1 MWIGLYDRI
10 WTFRYNQKWGVI
22 DRKAG
27 GDGYSKKLV
36 LAGLPKSEVPNGIKL
51 FSGSAYIVA
60 TREFMNWTMT
70 NETPQNVI
78 NWSKDTF
85 SPDEM
90 IWATLS
96 RVEQAPG
103 TVLLEFLISAVLSE
117 NTRYLENWIEGYRPT
132 HGRWDMNEMESVAR
146 AVKWI
151 GLFSSEL

>member
-1 MWIGLYDRI
+1 MQIGLYHSI
-10 WTFRYNQKWGVI
+10 STFRYNQKWGVI
-22 DRKAG
+22 DNKAG

-36 LAGLPKSEVPNGIKL
+36 LAGGPKSEVPNRIKL

-60 TREFMNWTMT
+60 TREFMNWAMT
-70 NETPQNVI
+70 NEMPQNII

-103 TVLLEFLISAVLSE
+103 TVLE
-117 NTRYLENWIEGYRPT
+117 NI
-132 HGRWDMNEMESVAR
+132 
-146 AVKWI
+146 
-151 GLFSSEL
+151 F